1 MYSFKTFI
9 FLKTKPLN
17 NNLTWIRPYRI
28 SPQGRQNQTEFFCF
42 SAKKN
47 TNFIIKTLLYI
58 ILLLPIVACNP
69 TRSLKNNEYLLKKN
83 TVKIESNK
91 LIIDKENITG
101 LIQQKPNKKLF
112 GLVRFK
118 LWFYNIA
125 NKGKET
131 KFKKWIKKSLGEKP
145 VIYNQNQAKSSVMQ
159 IKTYMNNIGYFNS
172 KVKES
177 KKIHKK
183 QVEVVYDIKPAIPYK
198 IKNIE
203 YNIENNTIKN
213 IVLSNK
219 SGSLIKQGNIY
230 NAYDLE
236 DERDRITKNLQNK
249 GYYFFNNE
257 YIFYE
262 VDSSFNNHSLD
273 IIIGI
278 KNIKLQSKD
287 QKSKFTE
294 ENHFPFYINQIYI
307 NTNYNPLASDTI
319 KYDTLVEVVHQ
330 TSKDNP
336 EIKYYYLYNNKLKIK
351 PRTISQSIIINP
363 GQHFILKDVQ
373 QTYKRLYELRM
384 FKYANIQFTRDIADT
399 NKSIHSKHL
408 LDCNI
413 NLSRSKVQSYTIETE
428 GTNSGGDLGIGGNL
442 IYQNKNIFRGAEILS
457 VKFKGAMEAQKTSY
471 AKEENTSKKFLFFNT
486 FETGVE
492 INLSIPKFL
501 VPVKQERFPKY
512 FKPKTNITTGLNYQN
527 QQNYRRYITNI
538 SFGYNWSE
546 SNYKTHILFP
556 ADINLVRIFPTPEF
570 DSIINNETNQSL
582 KNQYTNHLVTGLNYS
597 FIYNN
602 QEINKLKNFVY
613 FRGNIETAGNLL
625 NGIDNLIKAP
635 KDDDGYYTLLNIR
648 YAQYVR
654 TDIDLRYYY
663 ILNENN
669 RLVFRTVFGIG
680 IPYGNSEDLPFEKG
694 FYAGG
699 SNGMRGW
706 RIKSLGPGA
715 YQNTN
720 ITYDKMGDLKL
731 EGNIEYRFPL
741 YKFFKGALFVDVGNI
756 WLLKENSS
764 YPDGKFFFNNFLSE
778 LGVDAGIGLR
788 FDFKFFIFR
797 IDGAL
802 PFRDPAEPKNKR
814 WVINKAAFY
823 KIFWNFGIGYPF

>member
-1 MYSFKTFI
+1 MI
-9 FLKTKPLN
+9 LK
-17 NNLTWIRPYRI
+17 
-28 SPQGRQNQTEFFCF
+28 
-42 SAKKN
+42 AKALY
-47 TNFIIKTLLYI
+47 IKLLYV
-58 ILLLPIVACNP
+58 ILLLSIVACNP
-69 TRSLKNNEYLLKKN
+69 ARSLKENEYLLKKN
-83 TVKIESNK
+83 TVKIESDK
-91 LIIDKENITG
+91 FKIDKENITG
-101 LIQQKPNKKLF
+101 LVQQKPNKKLF
-112 GLVRFK
+112 GLIRFK

-125 NKGKET
+125 YKGKET
-131 KFKKWIKKSLGEKP
+131 KFKKWIKTSIGEKP
-145 VIYNQNQAKSSVMQ
+145 AIYNLNQAKSSVLQ
-159 IKTYMNNIGYFNS
+159 IRAYMSNIGYFNS
-172 KVKES
+172 KVKKSE
-177 KKIHKK
+177 KIHKK

-198 IKNIE
+198 IKNIK
-203 YNIENNTIKN
+203 YNIKNNAIKN

-219 SGSLIKQGNIY
+219 STSLIKQGNIY

-236 DERDRITKNLQNK
+236 DERNRITKNLQNN
-249 GYYFFNNE
+249 GYYFFNSE

-262 VDSSFNNHSLD
+262 VDSAFNNHSLD
-273 IIIGI
+273 ITIGI

-287 QKSKFTE
+287 QSGKFYE
-294 ENHFPFYINQIYI
+294 ENHYPFYINRIYI
-307 NTNYNPLASDTI
+307 NPNYSALASDTI
-319 KYDTLVEVVHQ
+319 KYDTLVEAIHQ
-330 TSKDNP
+330 VSKDNP

-384 FKYANIQFTRDIADT
+384 FKYANILFTRDIADT
-399 NKSIHSKHL
+399 NLSIHSKHL

-512 FKPKTNITTGLNYQN
+512 FKPKTTITTGLNYQN

-546 SNYKTHILFP
+546 SKYKTHILFP
-556 ADINLVRIFPTPEF
+556 ADINLVKIFPTPEF

-582 KNQYTNHLVTGLNYS
+582 KNQYTNHLITGLNYS

-625 NGIDNLIKAP
+625 NGIGNLVKAP
-635 KDDDGYYTLLNIR
+635 KDDDGYYTLFNIR

-654 TDIDLRYYY
+654 SDIDFRYYY

-669 RLVFRTVFGIG
+669 RLVFRTIFGIG
-680 IPYGNSEDLPFEKG
+680 IPYGNSDDLPFEKG

-699 SNGMRGW
+699 ANGMRGW

-720 ITYDKMGDLKL
+720 ITYDKMGDLKI
-731 EGNIEYRFPL
+731 EGNFEYRFPL
-741 YKFFKGALFVDVGNI
+741 YKFFKGTFFVDVGNI

-764 YPDGKFFFNNFLSE
+764 YPEGKFYFNNFLSE
-778 LGVDAGIGLR
+778 LAVDAGIGFRL
-788 FDFKFFIFR
+788 DFKFFIFR